1 MPTYTPS
8 SPCDPLCRTR
18 EIRPARTSALGWILF
33 WGRSP
38 IRLLWLFALLPLALT
53 VGAAD
58 PVVYRPPASPR
69 MTYNFNSGWKFIRE
83 DVPGAIKPDFDD
95 TGWAN
100 VSTPHTWNDV
110 DSYRSLISH
119 TGGDRNSFT
128 GIGWYRKHFKLPA
141 SAKNGKV
148 FLEFEGLKQA
158 GRFFVNGQ
166 PAGKIENGITACGLD
181 ITSLVR
187 FGDADN
193 VLAAKV
199 DNSDSYT
206 EEATGVAFQWMGRA
220 FNPNFGGLNHNV
232 WLHLTGKIFQTF
244 PLYENLQTTGV
255 YVHAQKI
262 DLNARTA
269 EINVEAQ
276 VRNESGDSAAITLS
290 TVVVDAGG
298 IVRARF
304 RSEQSDLVHG
314 QTETFRGSGLLAG
327 AHFWDVDDPY
337 LYDVY
342 SMLSVDGHVVDVNK
356 VRTGFRKTEF
366 RGGAGSGGVYLN
378 GKFIWL
384 TGYAQRAV
392 NDWAGLGQAYPDWM
406 HDYNAQLVRA
416 SNANYVRWMH
426 ISPQAADVRACDR
439 FGIVQV
445 CPAGDREFDPVN
457 DTRLTPEVAARQW
470 AQRVEVMRDTMIYF
484 RNSPSIFFWEAGNQ
498 VVTAPHMEEMVAL
511 RKRWDPSGGRVMG
524 TRHGDDNAAATA
536 ITPVSEYYGV
546 MIGQDK
552 RTDELAT
559 PTAVFRGYSGER
571 RDRAPLIETE
581 DLRDEALR
589 SIWDDYSPPHF
600 GFKKGPDDTWDW
612 NSETFALQA
621 ARRYFAYTSNRID
634 NPDPAHSKWSA
645 YASIYWADSN
655 ADGRQQSSTV
665 LRVSGKIDGV
675 RLPKEAFYVYRVMQ
689 SARPDLHIIGHWTY
703 PADTKKTMYVA
714 ANGCD
719 AVELFVNGNSLGRN
733 TAPADGYIYAF
744 PGVIFS
750 PGVIK
755 AVATK
760 GGKVVAQQEVRTAGE
775 AKSLRLT
782 VHVGPAGL
790 QADGADVAFIDVEV
804 VDARGNRCPTDEARV
819 DFSISGPAIWRGG
832 LNSAKLNSTNN
843 LYLDTECGINRVAI
857 RSTLTPGDIT
867 VTATRQGLAPAT
879 VKIASRPVEIVGGLI
894 RDLPP
899 RLPVP
904 TRVAK

>member
-1 MPTYTPS
+1 MVQLFGT
-8 SPCDPLCRTR
+8 
-18 EIRPARTSALGWILF
+18 ALI
-33 WGRSP
+33 
-38 IRLLWLFALLPLALT
+38 ALAIITAALSNPLALPPRIAES
-53 VGAAD
+53 AAFQA
-58 PVVYRPPASPR
+58 PASAR
-69 MTYNFNSGWKFIRE
+69 ATYNFNPGWKFIRE
-83 DVPGAIKPDFDD
+83 DVPDAVKPDFDD
-95 TGWAN
+95 TAWAN

-119 TGGDRNSFT
+119 SGGDRGAFS
-128 GIGWYRKHFKLPA
+128 GVGWYRKHFKLPA
-141 SAKNGKV
+141 GAKDRKV

-166 PAGKIENGITACGLD
+166 PAGRFENGITACGLD

-193 VLAAKV
+193 VLAVKV
-199 DNSDSYT
+199 DNSNDYK
-206 EEATGVAFQWMGRA
+206 EESTGIPYQWMGRA

-232 WLHLTGKIFQTF
+232 WLLVTGKMYQTL
-244 PLYENLQTTGV
+244 PLYENLRTTGV
-255 YVHAQKI
+255 YVYAGNI
-262 DLNARTA
+262 DLKARTA
-269 EINVEAQ
+269 EINIEAQ
-276 VRNESGDSAAITLS
+276 VRNESGDFAAISLS
-290 TVVVDAGG
+290 AMVVDAAGM
-298 IVRARF
+298 VRARF
-304 RSEQSDLVHG
+304 DGTTSDLVHG
-314 QTETFRGSGLLAG
+314 QTEIFTASGRLAG

-342 SMLSVDGHVVDVNK
+342 SILSVGGKVVDVNK

-366 RGGAGSGGVYLN
+366 RGGAGTGGVYLN

-384 TGYAQRAV
+384 TGYAQRAA

-457 DTRLTPEVAARQW
+457 DRRLKPEVAVRQW
-470 AQRVEVMRDTMIYF
+470 EQRAEVMRTTMIYF
-484 RNSPSIFFWEAGNQ
+484 RNNPSILFWEAGNQ
-498 VVTAPHMEEMVAL
+498 VVTVPHMEEMVAL
-511 RKRWDPSGGRVMG
+511 RKKWDPSGGRVMG

-536 ITPVSEYYGV
+536 LTPGSEYYGV
-546 MIGQDK
+546 MIGQDQ

-559 PTAVFRGYSGER
+559 PTAVFRGYSAER

-589 SIWDDYSPPHF
+589 SIWDDFSPPHF
-600 GFKKGPDDTWDW
+600 GFKKGPDDTWNW

-621 ARRYFAYTSNRID
+621 ARRYYAYTSNRID

-665 LRVSGKIDGV
+665 LRVSGKVDGV

-689 SARPDLHIIGHWTY
+689 NAQPDLHIIGHWTY
-703 PADTKKTMYVA
+703 PANTMKTMYVA

-719 AVELFVNGNSLGRN
+719 TVELFVNGRLLGKN

-744 PGVIFS
+744 PDVVFTA
-750 PGVIK
+750 GVIK
-755 AVATK
+755 AVAAK
-760 GGKVVAQQEVRTAGE
+760 GGKVVAQREIKTAG
-775 AKSLRLT
+775 APKALKLT
-782 VHVGPAGL
+782 AHTGPAGL
-790 QADGADVAFIDVEV
+790 QADGADVAFIDFEV
-804 VDARGNRCPTDEARV
+804 VDAQGNRCPTDEGRV
-819 DFSISGPAIWRGG
+819 DFAVQGPVIWRGG
-832 LNSAKLNSTNN
+832 LNSAFVNSTNN
-843 LYLDTECGINRVAI
+843 LFLNTECGINRVAI
-857 RSTLTPGDIT
+857 RSTLTPGAIT
-867 VTATRQGLAPAT
+867 VTATRAGLTPAT
-879 VKIASRPVEIVGGLI
+879 VKIASKAVEIIGGLM
-894 RDLPP
+894 RALPP
-899 RLPVP
+899 RLPGP
-904 TRVAK
+904 PGAAR